1 MNQPRAND
9 DVPVGY
15 LIKHAQSTLRA
26 RMDESLRALGLT
38 TPQYSCLEAI
48 QKNPGFS
55 TAEIARLVFVSRQT
69 MATLLKGLQA
79 RGFVEKADRAA
90 SGRAL
95 PLMLTEAGRGLLR
108 EARVRVEEIDRALR
122 DGLGR
127 ESYQALVRSLGDCA
141 ALLDGLPPEGHD
153 R

>member
-1 MNQPRAND
+1 MDQPRDVD
-9 DVPVGY
+9 DVQVGY

-26 RMDESLRALGLT
+26 RMDETLRGLGLT

-48 QKNPGFS
+48 QQNPGVS

-79 RGFVEKADRAA
+79 RGLVDRADRAD

-95 PLMLTEAGRGLLR
+95 PLKLTESGRELLDD
-108 EARVRVEEIDRALR
+108 ARGRVEEIDRAIR

-127 ESYQALVRSLGDCA
+127 EGYRDLVGALGACA
-141 ALLDGLPPEGHD
+141 DLLDALPSVERD
-153 R
+153 D